1 MRRFLPLGAGAVA
14 LALAL
19 APGAAADLRFQAE
32 GGSFGPRS
40 VRVVKDRAAGG
51 KRAVLLVGR
60 GELRKRLSTPAL
72 ARMAIRARGIPC
84 RGRPRLRVRIDD
96 FLAGTVR
103 VRSRRWRV
111 YLLRAPA
118 KAGRH
123 TIRIS
128 LANPRRARRCRRR
141 LLVDSARLIAAP
153 APKPPAKT
161 APPPQQ
167 AAAQPTFT
175 NPVWPNGMA
184 DPMVLDAGGSHRNY
198 WAYATG
204 GSFPSLHSSDLV
216 HWTDNG
222 GAMPTRPSW
231 TPQAGQYNPWA
242 PSVLE

>member
-1 MRRFLPLGAGAVA
+1 MGRLLALCAGAVTA
-14 LALAL
+14 VLVL

-84 RGRPRLRVRIDD
+84 RGPPRLRVRIDD

-123 TIRIS
+123 TIRLS
-128 LANPRRARRCRRR
+128 LANPRRTRHCRRR
-141 LLVDSARLIAAP
+141 LLMDSVRLIAASRTAP
-153 APKPPAKT
+153 APVKP
-161 APPPQQ
+161 
-167 AAAQPTFT
+167 
-175 NPVWPNGMA
+175 
-184 DPMVLDAGGSHRNY
+184 
-198 WAYATG
+198 
-204 GSFPSLHSSDLV
+204 
-216 HWTDNG
+216 
-222 GAMPTRPSW
+222 
-231 TPQAGQYNPWA
+231 
-242 PSVLE
+242 